1 MQLRSGN
8 NYVLKD
14 GTDVNPP
21 AADKD
26 APQLTGQLNIKEKT
40 KWTLTG
46 NADYLKAITS
56 VKYGEEELDTTVND
70 TEITIDTSEL
80 PVGTHKLTIEADGYK
95 SQVIEVIIES
105 DGNAGEDEGVEGLTF
120 EKAHV
125 KYWFDDYDTYR
136 LTFTD
141 EKINDVSRDLYLKA
155 IDYIEVG
162 DVKYSYGTPDIS
174 KTQINLSRVALI
186 QKPESRNIS
195 ILQLILLIL
204 VQTVLR
210 LKSLFTLLLKQTMI
224 HMYSI

>member
-1 MQLRSGN
+1 M
-8 NYVLKD
+8 
-14 GTDVNPP
+14 
-21 AADKD
+21 
-26 APQLTGQLNIKEKT
+26 
-40 KWTLTG
+40 
-46 NADYLKAITS
+46 
-56 VKYGEEELDTTVND
+56 
-70 TEITIDTSEL
+70 
-80 PVGTHKLTIEADGYK
+80 
-95 SQVIEVIIES
+95 
-105 DGNAGEDEGVEGLTF
+105 
-120 EKAHV
+120 

-174 KTQINLSRVALI
+174 KNSNKFKQGGTNTETGEQEYIDFTTDIA
-186 QKPESRNIS
+186 
-195 ILQLILLIL
+195 IL